1 MSYSIMLL
9 LLSLGTYTIG
19 AFVSLKWRAD
29 ELKSIRIAG
38 FSSIAGG
45 IIGLLSSLSILL
57 KGGIENYTIST
68 PYVFANYV
76 IQLDGLNAFMV
87 FVISLLVI
95 VSAIYSLDYVKEYI
109 GKGAGS
115 MGFFM
120 NLFIASMIAVVTAD
134 NAFWFLVFFELMS
147 LASYFLVLTEQDKK
161 AINAGLLYFFIAHAG
176 SVLIMIAFFL
186 CYRETGS
193 LEFES
198 FRQTTFSSPTA
209 FTIFLLAFLGFGA
222 KAGMVPLHGWLP
234 QAHPAAPSHASALMS
249 GVMVKIGIFGI
260 IKVGVD
266 LLHASNPWFGVIVLC
281 VGAISSVLGVL
292 YAIAEHDIKRLLA
305 YHTVENVGIIM
316 MGVGVGMI
324 GMAINEPVLAAIGF
338 LGGLY
343 HLLNHAIF
351 KGLLFLGAGSIMYRL
366 HTKDMDLM
374 GGLGKLMPY
383 TALCFLIGTMAISA
397 LPPFNG
403 FVSEWFTYQA
413 LFNLSQSDYFIL
425 RCLAPVAIIMLA
437 LTGALAALCFVK
449 VYGISFSGAPRSEKA
464 AEAREVPK
472 TMWVAMAILATLCIL
487 LGIGASVVAPIILNI
502 STALAQTD
510 SFTIA
515 EKGFVMTSE
524 NASTVLSTPMIAI
537 MLIASIALPFV
548 YYAYTKPSR
557 LPDQNKG
564 TPWACGYEYES
575 DMSLSSGNFTRPL
588 RFIFKPLYTLRERL
602 SLGGIS
608 QKVIDQSITISTKVE
623 PVWEEKVT
631 MPLGYQIPRLAEKV
645 RWLQRGDF
653 RVYCLYFIVA
663 LALLLLS
670 LTIMK

>member
-1 MSYSIMLL
+1 MSDSIILL
-9 LLSLGTYTIG
+9 LLSLAIYTIG
-19 AFVSLKWRAD
+19 AFTSLIWRKQ
-29 ELKSIRIAG
+29 EKPSIYIAG
-38 FSSIAGG
+38 ISSIIGG
-45 IIGLLSSLSILL
+45 GLGVASSLAVLFN
-57 KGGIENYTIST
+57 GGVESHTVST
-68 PYVFANYV
+68 PYAFANYV
-76 IQLDGLNAFMV
+76 IYLDGLSAFMV

-120 NLFIASMIAVVTAD
+120 NLFIASMIAVVTVD

-176 SVLIMIAFFL
+176 SVFIMIAFFL

-193 LEFES
+193 LDFDT
-198 FRQTTFSSPTA
+198 FRQANFSPITA
-209 FTIFLLAFLGFGA
+209 FTVFVLAFLGFGA

-266 LLHASNPWFGVIVLC
+266 ILHSTNLWFGVIVLS

-324 GMAINEPVLAAIGF
+324 GMAINQPTLAAIGF

-343 HLLNHAIF
+343 HLLNHAVF

-403 FVSEWFTYQA
+403 FVSEWFTYQS
-413 LFNLSQSDYFIL
+413 LFSLSHSEHTIL
-425 RCLAPVAIIMLA
+425 HILGPIAIVMLA

-464 AEAREVPK
+464 AQATEVPK
-472 TMWVAMAILATLCIL
+472 TMWFAMGILAGLCIL
-487 LGIGASVVAPIILNI
+487 LGIGASLIAPIILNV
-502 STALAQTD
+502 SASLAQTQ
-510 SFTIA
+510 SFVIA
-515 EKGFVMTSE
+515 EKGMVLSGE
-524 NASTVLSTPMIAI
+524 NATTLLSTPMLAI
-537 MLIASIALPFV
+537 MLLACITLPFI
-548 YYAYTKPSR
+548 YYACTKPSR

-564 TPWACGYEYES
+564 TPWACGYEYERK
-575 DMSLSSGNFTRPL
+575 MSLSSSNFTRPL
-588 RFIFKPLYTLRERL
+588 RVMFKPLYLLRQRL
-602 SLGGIS
+602 SVSELS
-608 QKVIDQSITISTKVE
+608 QRVIAQSISLSSKVE
-623 PVWEEKVT
+623 PIWEENIT
-631 MPLGYQIPRLAEKV
+631 MPTANKIPYLAEKI
-645 RWLQRGDF
+645 RWLQQGDF
-653 RVYCLYFIVA
+653 RVYCLYFVITLVV
-663 LALLLLS
+663 LLFS
-670 LTIMK
+670 LTILK